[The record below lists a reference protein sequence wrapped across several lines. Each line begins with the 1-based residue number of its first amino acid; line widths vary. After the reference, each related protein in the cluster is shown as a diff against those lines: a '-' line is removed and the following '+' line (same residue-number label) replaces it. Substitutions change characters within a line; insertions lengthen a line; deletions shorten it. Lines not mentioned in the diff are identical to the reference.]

1 MYLTAYARNM
11 PEATVILE
19 QMINSGSTVKDRFV
33 RQMQSSE
40 YPGLYQSA
48 SDASSQAQRSFYLAF
63 RLNLALLVCASVLS
77 FINIPHSAAATAQA
91 LVLFAA
97 LVCSAYLSI
106 LKPEKHWYYSRAT
119 AESIKSI
126 TWRYISRAEPY
137 DCSDAIAD
145 GLLVARIRELVK
157 QNKDIAH
164 LLNAHLEKPIISDE
178 MRQYRRKNVNER
190 KELYSSGRIKDQ
202 LEWYANKAR
211 FNKVMARR
219 FFLGLLACNAC
230 AVIFA
235 IVRIQHPAIENW
247 PTDVFV
253 TSAAALLSWLQS
265 KRFSE
270 LSASYTLTANEIGLV
285 KEQATNSMN
294 NKEFS
299 MFVGDA
305 ENAFSREHT
314 QWLARKDA

>member
-1 MYLTAYARNM
+1 M
-11 PEATVILE
+11 
-19 QMINSGSTVKDRFV
+19 K
-33 RQMQSSE
+33 SSE

-48 SDASSQAQRSFYLAF
+48 SDASRLAQRSFYLVF
-63 RLNLALLVCASVLS
+63 RLNLALLVGASVLS
-77 FINIPHSAAATAQA
+77 FINIPHWTAATAQA
-91 LVLFAA
+91 LVLFGA
-97 LVCSAYLSI
+97 LVCSANLSI
-106 LKPEKHWYYSRAT
+106 LKPEKHWFFSRAT

-145 GLLVARIRELVK
+145 SLLVARIRELVK

-178 MRQYRRKNVNER
+178 MRQHRKKNLNER
-190 KELYSSGRIKDQ
+190 REFYSNGRINDQ
-202 LEWYANKAR
+202 LKWYAAKAR
-211 FNKVMARR
+211 FNKRMARR

-235 IVRIQHPAIENW
+235 IVRIRHPEIQTW

-253 TSAAALLSWLQS
+253 TSAAALLSWIQS

-285 KEQATNSMN
+285 KEQAANPMN

-299 MFVGDA
+299 IFVGDA